1 MNRTPLEEL
10 GVRIRARR
18 KDLGWTQEELAA
30 NAGLDRS
37 YVGGIERGE
46 RNITFTVLCEIASS
60 LRWDIA
66 KLTVGLPELPK

>member
-1 MNRTPLEEL
+1 MKRTPLEEL
-10 GVRIRARR
+10 GIRIRARR
-18 KDLGWTQEELAA
+18 KELGWTQEELAA

-60 LRWDIA
+60 FGWDVA
-66 KLTVGLPELPK
+66 KLTYGLPEAVE

>member
-46 RNITFTVLCEIASS
+46 RNITFTVLCDIASS
-60 LRWDIA
+60 LKWDVA
-66 KLTVGLPELPK
+66 KLTEGLPELPR

>member
-10 GVRIRARR
+10 GIRIRARR

-46 RNITFTVLCEIASS
+46 RNVTFTVLCDIASS
-60 LRWDIA
+60 LQWDIG
-66 KLTVGLPELPK
+66 KLAEGLPELRK

>member
-10 GVRIRARR
+10 GIRIRARR
-18 KDLGWTQEELAA
+18 KELGWTQEELAA

-46 RNITFTVLCEIASS
+46 RNITFTVLCEISS
-60 LRWDIA
+60 SFGWDVA
-66 KLTVGLPELPK
+66 KLTYGLPETCE